1 MERFF
6 FPYKM
11 LRKRFMTTLLS
22 MLSKVIPSQEF
33 KNELYKDYNNGFYV
47 HTPNSHFSN
56 VKKCYQIYH

>member
-1 MERFF
+1 
-6 FPYKM
+6 
-11 LRKRFMTTLLS
+11 MTTLLS

-33 KNELYKDYNNGFYV
+33 KKIKNELYKDYNNGFYV